1 MENINLI
8 NGKYKID
15 KKLGSGSFGEI
26 YLGKKMIFINRNWQI
41 IKRRSSNKIWEKR
54 VKMSIIRIWI

>member
-26 YLGKKMIFINRNWQI
+26 YLGKK
-41 IKRRSSNKIWEKR
+41 
-54 VKMSIIRIWI
+54 

>member
-26 YLGKKMIFINRNWQI
+26 YLGKKMIFINRN
-41 IKRRSSNKIWEKR
+41 
-54 VKMSIIRIWI
+54 